1 MAVISLVFIS
11 SPFLGKEKKTVKSLL
26 RQSVQAKALG
36 GMGHALP
43 TIVTFSKSET
53 ATLGLALLVLLA
65 ALLLGIVVVATFYC
79 LLIR

>member
-1 MAVISLVFIS
+1 M
-11 SPFLGKEKKTVKSLL
+11 KSLL
-26 RQSVQAKALG
+26 RQPVQAKALIR
-36 GMGHALP
+36 MGHALP
-43 TIVTFSKSET
+43 TSVTFSKSET

>member
-1 MAVISLVFIS
+1 
-11 SPFLGKEKKTVKSLL
+11 
-26 RQSVQAKALG
+26 
-36 GMGHALP
+36 MGHTLP
-43 TIVTFSKSET
+43 SSVTFSKSET